1 MKKFQFWNFL
11 KKQKFKKED
20 PILNKKGEGQ
30 RNLSTKIEKE
40 KLRYMQNEEKN
51 IHVFMHKI

>member
-40 KLRYMQNEEKN
+40 NYGICKTKRKN